1 MSASE
6 RDQTMPDG
14 HGHGHG
20 HGHGDVVDVAAFL
33 ARFARRQA
41 AGTTEF
47 PGGFAVRDP
56 AYARSWEHN
65 QVVVD
70 GATDPELLVDRVDA
84 LLDGLGHRMV
94 TVLSDPL
101 GERCAPLL
109 TAAGYRQG
117 AVVVMIHR
125 GARPGAAPTVEELD
139 LDALRPALLR
149 QERAFWPDA
158 DEETWHHLVERRTA
172 RLRGADEVRFLA
184 ARAEDGSPAAWIDL
198 YRDRATGIAQLEDL
212 VTAVPHRGRG
222 HATSVLTTALHRAAD
237 ARLVFLLADADD
249 WPRQWYA
256 RRGFETAGRMHVF
269 TRQS

>member
-1 MSASE
+1 MSSSDP
-6 RDQTMPDG
+6 DQADRAMADA
-14 HGHGHG
+14 
-20 HGHGDVVDVAAFL
+20 AAFV
-33 ARFARRQA
+33 AGFARRQA
-41 AGTTEF
+41 AETADF
-47 PGGFAVRDP
+47 PGGFAVRHP

-70 GATDPELLVDRVDA
+70 GAADPELLAGHADA

-117 AVVVMIHR
+117 TVVVMVHR
-125 GARPGAAPTVEELD
+125 GARPEPAPAAEELD
-139 LDALRPALLR
+139 LDELRPALLR

-158 DEETWHHLVERRTA
+158 DDETVRHLVERRTT
-172 RLRGADEVRFLA
+172 RLSGADEVRFLS
-184 ARAEDGSPAAWIDL
+184 ARAKDGSPAAWIDL
-198 YRDRATGIAQLEDL
+198 YRDRATGVAQLEDL

-222 HATSVLTTALHRAAD
+222 HATTVLTTALHRAAD

-249 WPRQWYA
+249 WPQEWYA
-256 RRGFETAGRMHVF
+256 RRGFEPAGRMHLF
-269 TRQS
+269 TRQ